1 MPRGVA
7 SVFSTLQNI
16 DMFKQIEVLFNTKG
30 IRLELPNTNKVQV
43 WTTEGEMLN
52 IEKKELL
59 QNTSDISDYLIQF
72 WWPQMDDVAIK
83 LTCQGYL
90 CVCDI
95 YLDGLD
101 ESQTKVILDLLII
114 MTLQR
119 FEIVGFVIDREEL
132 VSEFEWNKFF
142 SNKEYLDSHYLE
154 LCGLKIFKKYELK
167 EYKTEQLIDF
177 KRDCVYVAIPNRER
191 STITLYLLC

>member
-1 MPRGVA
+1 
-7 SVFSTLQNI
+7 
-16 DMFKQIEVLFNTKG
+16 
-30 IRLELPNTNKVQV
+30 
-43 WTTEGEMLN
+43 
-52 IEKKELL
+52 
-59 QNTSDISDYLIQF
+59 
-72 WWPQMDDVAIK
+72 MDDVAIK

-132 VSEFEWNKFF
+132 VQNSNGTNFLVTKSIWIVIIWN
-142 SNKEYLDSHYLE
+142 YA
-154 LCGLKIFKKYELK
+154 
-167 EYKTEQLIDF
+167 
-177 KRDCVYVAIPNRER
+177 V
-191 STITLYLLC
+191 

>member
-30 IRLELPNTNKVQV
+30 IRLELPNANKVQV

-132 VSEFEWNKFF
+132 VSELEWNRFF

>member
-1 MPRGVA
+1 
-7 SVFSTLQNI
+7 
-16 DMFKQIEVLFNTKG
+16 
-30 IRLELPNTNKVQV
+30 
-43 WTTEGEMLN
+43 
-52 IEKKELL
+52 
-59 QNTSDISDYLIQF
+59 
-72 WWPQMDDVAIK
+72 MDDVAIK

-132 VSEFEWNKFF
+132 VSEFEWNKFLVTK
-142 SNKEYLDSHYLE
+142 SIWIVIIWNYA
-154 LCGLKIFKKYELK
+154 
-167 EYKTEQLIDF
+167 
-177 KRDCVYVAIPNRER
+177 V
-191 STITLYLLC
+191 

>member
-177 KRDCVYVAIPNRER
+177 KRDCVYVAIPNRQR
-191 STITLYLLC
+191 STITLYLLS

>member
-101 ESQTKVILDLLII
+101 ESQTKAILDLLII

>member
-1 MPRGVA
+1 
-7 SVFSTLQNI
+7 
-16 DMFKQIEVLFNTKG
+16 
-30 IRLELPNTNKVQV
+30 
-43 WTTEGEMLN
+43 
-52 IEKKELL
+52 
-59 QNTSDISDYLIQF
+59 
-72 WWPQMDDVAIK
+72 MDDVAIK

-167 EYKTEQLIDF
+167 EYKQ
-177 KRDCVYVAIPNRER
+177 
-191 STITLYLLC
+191 SS